1 MPHPFELTMKVE
13 GRSNVLVRGE
23 FTDPEYETL
32 LCYLDQYEQ
41 LAQSKPLKEGFPC
54 GFHVKGER
62 GSNLEIETSLPD
74 KDTLSILLHRLRPF
88 ILEKEHTSFVVV
100 SSIVGRRVEDPH
112 IRQLLRQQ
120 RAMYDGRQFQQ
131 MMRIEMNSVV
141 VNSDQVLRDWLNS
154 HEYHRDPDKREAID
168 TLFNSFPGDFA
179 RGILIS
185 MIVDKVRAIGNLAS
199 LAAVLLGKTS
209 SFQFTAR
216 EAEPESA

>member
-1 MPHPFELTMKVE
+1 
-13 GRSNVLVRGE
+13 
-23 FTDPEYETL
+23 
-32 LCYLDQYEQ
+32 
-41 LAQSKPLKEGFPC
+41 
-54 GFHVKGER
+54 
-62 GSNLEIETSLPD
+62 
-74 KDTLSILLHRLRPF
+74 
-88 ILEKEHTSFVVV
+88 
-100 SSIVGRRVEDPH
+100 
-112 IRQLLRQQ
+112 
-120 RAMYDGRQFQQ
+120 
-131 MMRIEMNSVV
+131 MMRIEMNRVV